1 MKWQGT
7 TLEKNCTIAKT
18 SIMKMRLPALLPAII
33 LFVAVSCSKEKSID
47 TGSGGNGG
55 SQANLQGTWKFVS
68 LIGTLNETAAYNLG
82 SDDIKIETFF
92 TLSSKNPV
100 GVYKITATNFNG
112 EGIGY
117 DFTGITNIKSYQN
130 GVLQSDNTIPFNEN
144 VPATNTSSKY
154 KLIGTDSI
162 YFETGAPGD
171 PNGDAGGCRYKLEG
185 KKLSLF
191 QKSDTTIVSDQGG
204 IMIRETQK
212 LNFTLL
218 LEKQ

>member
-1 MKWQGT
+1 MK
-7 TLEKNCTIAKT
+7 L
-18 SIMKMRLPALLPAII
+18 RLPALLPALI
-33 LFVAVSCSKEKSID
+33 LFTAVSCSNEKSVD
-47 TGSGGNGG
+47 TGNGGNGG

-68 LIGTLNETAAYNLG
+68 LSGTLTEIAAYNLG
-82 SDDIKIETFF
+82 SDDFKIENFF

-117 DFTGITNIKSYQN
+117 DFTGLSNIKSYQN

-144 VPATNTSSKY
+144 VPATNTFSTY
-154 KLIGTDSI
+154 KLIGSDSI

-191 QKSDTTIVSDQGG
+191 QKSDTSVVSDQGG
-204 IMIRETQK
+204 ITLKETQK
-212 LNFTLL
+212 VNFTLV